1 MDEAGAV
8 GGAGDAPQGVVLR
21 PYQVA
26 AVEAIGQQFAAG
38 HQRTL
43 LVLPTG
49 TGKTQVFA
57 QVIAQAVARGARALV
72 LAHRTE
78 LLAQAQARLEAVGL
92 WAQREQADQ
101 RAGLARVV
109 VASVQTLRGARLQA
123 WAPTAF
129 GLIVIDECHRAT
141 AAGYEAIVRHFADA
155 DVLGVTA
162 TADRADGQRL
172 GRLFPTVAY
181 ELTLRDALRGGW
193 LAPIC
198 ARRVELAV
206 DLDTVRTVAGELDA
220 EELGSALTAPAAL
233 AGVVAPLLAL
243 AGARP
248 TLVFAV
254 TVAHAHALVAAL
266 NARRPGCARAVSG
279 ASSPFE
285 RQRAAVDL
293 AAGRVQFVANAQL
306 WTEGFD
312 LPAISCVAL
321 VRPTKSR
328 ALYTQMVGRGTR
340 LAPGKTDCLVLDFTG
355 NTRRHRLMSP
365 VDLFGPAPPEAAR
378 RRAEQHLT
386 TSGGDVQAVV
396 DAAVE
401 AEARA
406 AIDAAAAAAAARQV
420 RWISQDVLELLGDEV
435 PEDPATVAAPPTL
448 ATHEQRA
455 VLAAAGIAVAPA
467 LTAAE
472 AQRVL
477 EALGRRHRAGLATYK
492 QVRLLRTFG
501 VDATHLSKLAAMRQI
516 SERLAARGAG
526 RRWP

>member
-1 MDEAGAV
+1 M
-8 GGAGDAPQGVVLR
+8 
-21 PYQVA
+21 
-26 AVEAIGQQFAAG
+26 
-38 HQRTL
+38 
-43 LVLPTG
+43 LPTG

-57 QVIAQAVARGARALV
+57 QVITQAVARGARALV

-141 AAGYEAIVRHFADA
+141 APGYEAIVRHFADA
-155 DVLGVTA
+155 QVLGVTA

-172 GRLFPTVAY
+172 GRVFPTVAY
-181 ELTLRDALRGGW
+181 ELTLRDALRDGW

-254 TVAHAHALVAAL
+254 TVAHARALAAAL
-266 NARRPGCARAVSG
+266 NAQRPGCATAVSG

-340 LAPGKTDCLVLDFTG
+340 LAPGKVDCLVLDFTG

-365 VDLFGPAPPEAAR
+365 VDLFGNEPPAAVR
-378 RRAEQHLT
+378 RRAELHLT
-386 TSGGDVQAVV
+386 ACGGDVVAAV

-401 AEARA
+401 AEAR
-406 AIDAAAAAAAARQV
+406 AAAAAAAARQV
-420 RWISQDVLELLGDEV
+420 RWIAQDVLELLGDEV

>member
-1 MDEAGAV
+1 MDEAGV
-8 GGAGDAPQGVVLR
+8 GGGASSAPRGLVLR

-26 AVEAIGQQFAAG
+26 AVEAIGQQFAGG
-38 HQRTL
+38 HRRTL

-57 QVIAQAVARGARALV
+57 QVIAQAVARGERALV

-92 WAQREQADQ
+92 WAQREQAEQ
-101 RAGLARVV
+101 HAGLARVV

-123 WAPTAF
+123 WAPSAF

-155 DVLGVTA
+155 KVLGVTA

-172 GRLFPTVAY
+172 GRVFPTVAY

-254 TVAHAHALVAAL
+254 TVAHARALAAAL
-266 NARRPGCARAVSG
+266 NAHRPGCATAVSG

-340 LAPGKTDCLVLDFTG
+340 LAPGKVDCLVLDFTG
-355 NTRRHRLMSP
+355 NTQRHRLMSP
-365 VDLFGPAPPEAAR
+365 VDLFGSEPPAAVR
-378 RRAEQHLT
+378 QRAELHLT
-386 TSGGDVQAVV
+386 ACGGDVVAAV

-406 AIDAAAAAAAARQV
+406 AEAAAAEAAAARQV
-420 RWISQDVLELLGDEV
+420 RWIAQDVLDLLGDEV
-435 PEDPATVAAPPTL
+435 PDDAVAAAAATL

-455 VLAAAGIAVAPA
+455 VLTAAGITVVPA
-467 LTAAE
+467 LTAVE
-472 AQRVL
+472 AQRVID
-477 EALGRRHRAGLATYK
+477 ALGRRHRAGLATYK
-492 QVRLLRTFG
+492 QVRFLRTFG

-516 SERLAARGAG
+516 SERPAGRVPG